1 VVADIAFAPVG
12 DRLAALDRSGEI
24 RIWPTAEGAEG
35 PLHVFQG
42 PEFSGMTRMIFGPK
56 GRTLVQPGKR
66 SDYLLWDLDA
76 PPDSEPVMARRPELI
91 IVPDTAFDPVGRWL
105 VTSGTTDTVTFW
117 PLRRPWRRVIPK
129 LGSSTWGMAFMNEGR
144 WLATCSI
151 AHPPRLW
158 PLTPEGGGARD
169 LAPQE
174 KCMFLAADP
183 ERDRILVNVQSGKV
197 LLLSTSGELVRS
209 LAELG
214 YVHVALDP
222 AGDRAVI
229 SHSGFARLPPQHR
242 LVTEW
247 NLTSGEARDHSLAQL
262 VDSDWMG
269 FGCMDFAPDGSLY
282 GSGPGDVLRLVLPDE
297 PGATVSVETIFEAG
311 STGSCLSRDGR
322 YLLVAGSEKTG
333 WNHDFNELI
342 LFDLE
347 HQEQRRIT
355 THGDRLGTAAF
366 DPSGRVIITGDFEGV
381 VRVGPV
387 SGEEPHLLLGHS
399 AMIESLAVSPDGRWI
414 ASADAESFRLWPMP
428 DVSKPPLHTL
438 PHDELLAKLDTITN
452 LRAVRD
458 ESSPTGWSLEIGP
471 FPGWETVP
479 EW

>member
-1 VVADIAFAPVG
+1 
-12 DRLAALDRSGEI
+12 
-24 RIWPTAEGAEG
+24 
-35 PLHVFQG
+35 
-42 PEFSGMTRMIFGPK
+42 
-56 GRTLVQPGKR
+56 
-66 SDYLLWDLDA
+66 
-76 PPDSEPVMARRPELI
+76 
-91 IVPDTAFDPVGRWL
+91 
-105 VTSGTTDTVTFW
+105 
-117 PLRRPWRRVIPK
+117 
-129 LGSSTWGMAFMNEGR
+129 
-144 WLATCSI
+144 
-151 AHPPRLW
+151 
-158 PLTPEGGGARD
+158 
-169 LAPQE
+169 
-174 KCMFLAADP
+174 MFLAADP

-222 AGDRAVI
+222 ADDRAVI

-282 GSGPGDVLRLVLPDE
+282 GSGPGDVLRLILPDE

-428 DVSKPPLHTL
+428 DVAKPPFHTL
-438 PHDELLAKLDTITN
+438 PHDELLAKLDTLTN

-458 ESSPTGWSLEIGP
+458 ESSATGWSLEIGP